1 MSAND
6 KQIGGEHYKSCIE
19 PWDAITDWNLGYLD
33 GSAVKYLSRWH
44 KKGGIQDLEKAIH
57 FLEKLIEVENER
69 LRRASNAD
77 ESNRKADANRTAEQ
91 SLRDGRT
98 FISHAPDRESIAS
111 ALRWRD
117 ETRDGTPRGIED
129 II

>member
-1 MSAND
+1 MSANN
-6 KQIGGEHYKSCIE
+6 KQVGGNHYKTNIE
-19 PWDAITDWNLGYLD
+19 PWDAITDWGLGYLD

-57 FLEKLIEVENER
+57 FLQKLIEVEHDR
-69 LRRASNAD
+69 LRRASNANKQD
-77 ESNRKADANRTAEQ
+77 TKANEESPTRQPPSNGARIIWDAVSR
-91 SLRDGRT
+91 
-98 FISHAPDRESIAS
+98 ISPTT
-111 ALRWRD
+111 ALRNRD